1 MDRSHLT
8 DVVVFGCMG
17 NVLLRRVF
25 TGLVMVGLA
34 VGAAAQMATT
44 LMEPAAPLLPQSFG
58 QWRHADADAR
68 GPYAFSLSTVSKDAL
83 EECGPQRSQIAGYQ
97 SMDGFV
103 RVEAIQFGDRSGAYS
118 AFTIAKRSDMRSGHE
133 IGSFA
138 AIGDD
143 VVLFQLGTTLVLA
156 QPVKTGPKGTKDEAE
171 ISDLKALAAVL
182 PKTVGNQGVAPLLP
196 SLLPVQ
202 GLVDGSVR
210 YALGAASYSAE
221 GGVLPAAA
229 LAWDKSA
236 EAVTAQY
243 KDKRGE
249 ETLTMLLYPTPEI
262 AGAAARTVQSLVNAA
277 GAPYANARVRREG
290 ELVML
295 ASGTF
300 APDEAQHMIENTHLK
315 QQLSVDNDMAPSTH
329 FQILQ
334 TYSLLANIAI
344 LAGVLMLAAVL
355 LGLFLGGGRAAYRVM
370 RGKPA
375 ASEPEFLSLHL
386 DPQNKAPQFGKSG
399 D

>member
-1 MDRSHLT
+1 MR
-8 DVVVFGCMG
+8 

-25 TGLVMVGLA
+25 SGLVMVGLT
-34 VGAAAQMATT
+34 VGAAAQTATT
-44 LMEPAAPLLPQSFG
+44 LSEPAAPLLPQSFG
-58 QWRHADADAR
+58 QWKIGSGSAAA
-68 GPYAFSLSTVSKDAL
+68 GSSPVSLVNANKDAL
-83 EECGPQRSQIAGYQ
+83 EEAGPQRSQVADYTHGGR
-97 SMDGFV
+97 SLH
-103 RVEAIQFGDRSGAYS
+103 VEAVQFGDRTGAFS
-118 AFTIAKRSDMRSGHE
+118 AFTLVKRPDMSLSKDLG
-133 IGSFA
+133 A
-138 AIGDD
+138 AAAVGDD
-143 VVLFQLGTTLVLA
+143 AVLFTVGTSIVVAYPAT
-156 QPVKTGPKGTKDEAE
+156 AE
-171 ISDLKALAAVL
+171 DLSELKPLAAVM

-196 SLLPVQ
+196 SLLPTQ
-202 GLVDGSVR
+202 GLVNGSVR
-210 YALGAASYSAE
+210 YALGGASYAAE
-221 GGVLPAAA
+221 GGVLPVAA

-262 AGAAARTVQSLVNAA
+262 AGTATRTVQSLVNAA
-277 GAPYANARVRREG
+277 GATYANARVRREG

-315 QQLSVDNDMAPSTH
+315 QQLSVDDDMAPSTH

-386 DPQNKAPQFGKSG
+386 DPQNKAVRFEKSR